1 MKMKNFCKYLI
12 ILQYMSNFFSL
23 DIVSI
28 FAKNVFRILLQVH
41 KSTYC
46 ILCGSLNV
54 PLEIGHLYHH
64 SIVFTF
70 TVANQQVKI
79 LIKGQFKIKNF

>member
-1 MKMKNFCKYLI
+1 MNVRKYLK
-12 ILQYMSNFFSL
+12 ILQSVSNYFSL

-28 FAKNVFRILLQVH
+28 FAKNIFRILLQVH
-41 KSTYC
+41 KNTFC

-70 TVANQQVKI
+70 TVANQQVELLVQGNLKSRKI
-79 LIKGQFKIKNF
+79 FK